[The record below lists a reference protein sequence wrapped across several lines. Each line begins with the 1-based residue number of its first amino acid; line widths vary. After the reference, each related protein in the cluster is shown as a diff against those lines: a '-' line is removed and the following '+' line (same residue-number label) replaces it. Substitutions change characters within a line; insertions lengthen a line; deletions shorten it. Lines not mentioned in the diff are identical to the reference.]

1 MTTRQAA
8 TPQTAR
14 SLARRARRVLH
25 ARTTTSLS
33 LLLLASAIAVTG
45 CGQSGRVSAKAEPV
59 RTPASN
65 EVTQAALAS
74 GPVVPAAPSRTP
86 TSRVLAPGESL
97 PPDIEIAEIDTLVSP
112 GEPLLFTVY
121 GTPDVSEVALSD
133 GLGDTQYFY
142 KDPTSQVWRVQYR
155 VPLKVKGDRLAL
167 SVKAANDDH
176 RWRRRWVFLR
186 IQREGTREASESVP
200 NGLPDSGE

>member
-1 MTTRQAA
+1 MTTF
-8 TPQTAR
+8 PQPG
-14 SLARRARRVLH
+14 RRARRVLH
-25 ARTTTSLS
+25 TRTTRALS
-33 LLLLASAIAVTG
+33 LMLLASAIAITG
-45 CGQSGRVSAKAEPV
+45 CGQSERVSAKADPV
-59 RTPASN
+59 RTPASS
-65 EVTQAALAS
+65 EAALAS
-74 GPVVPAAPSRTP
+74 GPVVPAMGAPATP
-86 TSRVLAPGESL
+86 APRALAPGESL
-97 PPDIEIAEIDTLVSP
+97 PPDIEIAEIDTLVAP
-112 GEPLLFTVY
+112 GEPLLLTVY

-155 VPLKVKGDRLAL
+155 VPLKVRGDRLAL

-186 IQREGTREASESVP
+186 IQREGTSETSEAVP

>member
-8 TPQTAR
+8 VPQPGP
-14 SLARRARRVLH
+14 RARRVLH
-25 ARTTTSLS
+25 TRSTLTLS
-33 LLLLASAIAVTG
+33 LLLLGSAIAITG
-45 CGQSGRVSAKAEPV
+45 CGQSERVSAKADPV
-59 RTPASN
+59 RTPASD
-65 EVTQAALAS
+65 EVVQAALAS
-74 GPVVPAAPSRTP
+74 GPVVPAMGAPATP
-86 TSRVLAPGESL
+86 TSRVLEPGESL
-97 PPDIEIAEIDTLVSP
+97 PPDIEIAEIDTLVTP
-112 GEPLLFTVY
+112 GEPLLLTVY

-133 GLGDTQYFY
+133 GLGDSQYFY

-155 VPLKVKGDRLAL
+155 VPLRVKGDRLAL